1 MIEAI
6 GVLEI
11 DSIAAGVEVADAVVK
26 MAPVGFVDAFM
37 TTPGKYVV
45 LLHGD
50 PSSVDSSLR
59 AGREVAG
66 ASLLDWLHLPFVHPQ
81 VLPAIRNQA
90 DVHRMDSVGLV
101 ETSSV
106 ASGVRAADA
115 AAKAADVHLVHLQ
128 LGRGIGGKSMLLL
141 TGKLPDVQAA
151 VLAGSQ
157 AAREAGRLVAER
169 VIAQPHPDLAARLR
183 AGLRHAGGPETAPAE
198 TGDTANPAPAG
209 EGTPPEA
216 S

>member
-26 MAPVGFVDAFM
+26 MAPVRFVDAFM

-50 PSSVDSSLR
+50 PSSVDSGLR

-66 ASLLDWLHLPFVHPQ
+66 AALLDWLHLPFVHQQ

-90 DVHRMDSVGLV
+90 DVHRMDAVGLV

-106 ASGVRAADA
+106 ASGVGAADA
-115 AAKAADVHLVHLQ
+115 AAKAAEVHLVHLQ

-141 TGKLPDVQAA
+141 TGDLPDVQAA
-151 VLAGSQ
+151 VEAASRV
-157 AAREAGRLVAER
+157 AREAGRLVAER
-169 VIAQPHPDLAARLR
+169 VIAQPHPDLAGRLR
-183 AGLRHAGGPETAPAE
+183 AGLRHAGGPETAPVADGDG
-198 TGDTANPAPAG
+198 TGSAP
-209 EGTPPEA
+209 EGAARAPDA